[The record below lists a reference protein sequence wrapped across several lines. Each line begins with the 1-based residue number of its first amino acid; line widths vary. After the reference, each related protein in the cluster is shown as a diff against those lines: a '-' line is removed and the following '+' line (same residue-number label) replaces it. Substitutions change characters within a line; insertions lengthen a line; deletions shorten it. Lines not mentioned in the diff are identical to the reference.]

1 MRRWIMFLIGL
12 ALIFII
18 GYLVWNNDDGKQR
31 EIRIVQEYQS
41 IKHPEG
47 AKLVYYELNRK
58 IIKRWIR
65 SEYIYSINNE
75 DVKNFYEQEL
85 MSKGWREI
93 PYNSRQ
99 GDMFYEYVKDNLSLI
114 LGLHKDNSWT
124 LSMHYVDA
132 KY

>member
-1 MRRWIMFLIGL
+1 MMCLIEL

-41 IKHPEG
+41 IKHSEG

-65 SEYIYSINNE
+65 SELKIEETSLNVQTISIG
-75 DVKNFYEQEL
+75 V
-85 MSKGWREI
+85 S
-93 PYNSRQ
+93 
-99 GDMFYEYVKDNLSLI
+99 
-114 LGLHKDNSWT
+114 
-124 LSMHYVDA
+124 
-132 KY
+132 